1 MPTIFVLTIV
11 TVILWP
17 NSKVD
22 TFINTSNHTSMEKC
36 ITARTYVEKDRGQPP
51 DKVFRVKHVGNCVAV
66 IRE

>member
-36 ITARTYVEKDRGQPP
+36 ITARTYVEKDRGHPP
-51 DKVFRVKHVGNCVAV
+51 DKAFRVKHVGNCVAV
-66 IRE
+66 M

>member
-36 ITARTYVEKDRGQPP
+36 ITARTYVEMDRGQPP
-51 DKVFRVKHVGNCVAV
+51 DKAFRAKHIGNCVAV
-66 IRE
+66 IN

>member
-1 MPTIFVLTIV
+1 MPTIFFLTII

-36 ITARTYVEKDRGQPP
+36 ITARTYVEKDRGHPP
-51 DKVFRVKHVGNCVAV
+51 DKAFRVKHGGNCVAV
-66 IRE
+66 M

>member
-36 ITARTYVEKDRGQPP
+36 ITARTYVEKDRGHPA
-51 DKVFRVKHVGNCVAV
+51 DKAFRVKHVGNCVAV

>member
-1 MPTIFVLTIV
+1 MPTIFVLTII

-36 ITARTYVEKDRGQPP
+36 ITARTYVEKDRGHPP
-51 DKVFRVKHVGNCVAV
+51 DKAFRVKHVGNCVAV
-66 IRE
+66 IN